1 MEQLGGLLIEREVLG
16 ENIPP
21 VFWSLGI
28 ALGGTRRVGG
38 PLGVAGRLSGTVSL
52 ETAGWGSD
60 VEQELASD
68 LLPGLCQAVLPGK
81 VPPRLG

>member
-28 ALGGTRRVGG
+28 AEVSAFQKLSRLGQD
-38 PLGVAGRLSGTVSL
+38 SGTEQVSFI
-52 ETAGWGSD
+52 T
-60 VEQELASD
+60 
-68 LLPGLCQAVLPGK
+68 
-81 VPPRLG
+81 